1 MSASSKKKLR
11 KEQEAAKLTQRQ
23 QQEQKEAKKLKGYTI
38 AFVSAFVAVIVVA
51 LLIIGISAIR
61 DSGIIERNHKTV
73 KIGNHTLNA
82 DQFNYYFIDEFQNT
96 YSEWQEL
103 YGESADMYI
112 AWEERYD
119 ITKPLKD
126 QKHPT
131 EVGKTYADYFA
142 ELALETAKEN
152 YALYDAA
159 MADSNYTFT
168 DEEKEDVE
176 VTIQNMAFWGQLYGY
191 SNFKDYLKMV
201 YGKGATEESFREY
214 LTVMTV
220 ASSYEK
226 FINDSWTYEDEVIN
240 KYNDEHYN
248 EFSSFSYSSFVLMP
262 DDFLEHAEDGSH
274 NHSEDESAK
283 GLIKAEEAANA
294 IVGSETKTYEEF
306 NAAIQQYEVY
316 KEKTATQK
324 KDTLY
329 TAISPKIAE
338 WLADEGR
345 QVGELGVVPYTS
357 NSVDGEGNTVETTVG
372 YYVILFEGR
381 NDNETKLV
389 NVHHMMVEFQGGT
402 EDEEGNVV
410 YSDEEKAAAKTK
422 AEALLAAYQSG
433 GATKEAF
440 EAVVSEDKGT
450 GNYDDAA
457 LYENMYPGQKVS
469 SPEFND
475 WCFAEGR
482 KEGDCEIVETEFGYH
497 VIFFISSS
505 EDTYRN
511 QMIHDELVE
520 ADHEAWRKDL
530 IAKVEACII
539 DISKLSID
547 ITMA

>member
-11 KEQEAAKLTQRQ
+11 KEQEAAKLTERQ

-38 AFVSAFVAVIVVA
+38 AFVSAFIAIVVVA
-51 LLIIGISAIR
+51 LLIIGITAFV
-61 DSGIIERNHKTV
+61 DSGILERNRETV
-73 KIGNHTLNA
+73 KIGNHTLTA
-82 DQFNYYFIDEFQNT
+82 DQFNYYFVDEFQNT
-96 YSEWQEL
+96 YSEWEAE
-103 YGESADMYI
+103 YGDYADMYI

-119 ITKPLKD
+119 VTKPLKD
-126 QKHPT
+126 QKHPNDST
-131 EVGKTYADYFA
+131 KTYADYFA

-159 MADSNYTFT
+159 MADSDYTFT
-168 DEEKEDVE
+168 QEEKDEVE
-176 VTIQNMAFWGQLYGY
+176 LTMSNMKLWGQLYGY
-191 SNFKDYLKMV
+191 ADFKGYLKAM

-226 FINDSWTYEDEVIN
+226 FVQDGWTYEDSEIN
-240 KYNDEHYN
+240 EYNDQHFN
-248 EFSSFSYSSFVLMP
+248 DFSSFSYSSFVLMP

-274 NHSEDESAK
+274 NHSEEDSAK
-283 GLIKAEEAANA
+283 GLIKAEETANA
-294 IVGSETKTYEEF
+294 IAGGESKTYEEL
-306 NAAIQQYEVY
+306 NAAIQQFEVY

-329 TAISPKIAE
+329 TELSPKIAE
-338 WLADEGR
+338 WLAAEGR
-345 QVGELGVVPYTS
+345 QVGEVSVIPYTS
-357 NSVDGEGNTVETTVG
+357 TSVDGEGNEVETTVG
-372 YYVILFEGR
+372 YYVVLFEGR

-389 NVHHMMVEFQGGT
+389 NVNHMIVEFQGGT
-402 EDEEGNVV
+402 EDEEGNMV
-410 YSDEEKAAAKTK
+410 YSEEEKAAAKTK

-497 VIFFISSS
+497 VIFFISST

-511 QMIHDELVE
+511 QMIRDTLAE
-520 ADHEAWRKDL
+520 ADHEAWNKEL
-530 IAKVEACII
+530 VSKVEACII

-547 ITMA
+547 MTMA